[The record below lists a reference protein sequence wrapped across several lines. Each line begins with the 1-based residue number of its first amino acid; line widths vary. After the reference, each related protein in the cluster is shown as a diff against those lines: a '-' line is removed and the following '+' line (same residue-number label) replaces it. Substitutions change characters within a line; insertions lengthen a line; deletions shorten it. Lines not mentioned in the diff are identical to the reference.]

1 MRPHPAPR
9 PIEQRKSD
17 ALARLRDDL
26 DLWVASA
33 DEHGEAYLV
42 PLSFHWDGETI
53 TVATPHDSRTARN
66 MGRAGTCRIAV
77 GTTRDVVMVD
87 GTVEVVE
94 MGANPDLEEAHALG
108 ADFDPRG
115 LTPEYVY
122 LRVTPTRIQ
131 AWREANEIP
140 GRDLMRDGEWLV

>member
-9 PIEQRKSD
+9 TREQRKQD
-17 ALARLRDDL
+17 ALTRLREDL
-26 DLWVASA
+26 DLWLSSASEDGA
-33 DEHGEAYLV
+33 AYLV

-53 TVATPHDSRTARN
+53 IVAVPHNSPTARN
-66 MGRAGTCRIAV
+66 MAGTGTCRIAV
-77 GTTRDVVMVD
+77 GTTRDVVMID
-87 GTVEVVE
+87 GTAELIA
-94 MGANPDLEEAHALG
+94 MGADPDVEEAHAVG

-115 LTPEYVY
+115 LEPQYVY

-131 AWREANEIP
+131 AWREANEIA

>member
-9 PIEQRKSD
+9 RREERKRD
-17 ALARLRDDL
+17 TLARLRNDL
-26 DLWVASA
+26 DLWIASA
-33 DEHGEAYLV
+33 GEDGEAYLI
-42 PLSFHWDGETI
+42 PLSFHWDGKTI
-53 TVATPHDSRTARN
+53 TVATPHDSRTAQN
-66 MGRAGTCRIAV
+66 MARAGTCRIAV

-87 GTVEVVE
+87 GTVELIE
-94 MGANPDLEEAHALG
+94 MGADHDLEEAHAVG

-115 LTPEYVY
+115 LSPEYVY

>member
-9 PIEQRKSD
+9 PREQRKQD
-17 ALARLRDDL
+17 ALTRLRDDL

-33 DEHGEAYLV
+33 GEDGDAYLI

-53 TVATPHDSRTARN
+53 TVATPHSSPTAKN
-66 MGRAGTCRIAV
+66 LARAGSCRIGA
-77 GTTRDVVMVD
+77 GTTRDVVMID
-87 GTVEVVE
+87 GTVEVIP
-94 MGANPDLEEAHALG
+94 MGSDPALEDAHAKG

-140 GRDLMRDGEWLV
+140 GRDLMRQGEWLV